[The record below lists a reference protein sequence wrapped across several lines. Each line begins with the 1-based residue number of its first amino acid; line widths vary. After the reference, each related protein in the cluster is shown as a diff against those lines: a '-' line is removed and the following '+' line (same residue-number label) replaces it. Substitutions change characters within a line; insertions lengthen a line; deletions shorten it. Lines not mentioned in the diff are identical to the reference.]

1 MKIKNHVKVVQVV
14 KKIHHPLHSMKVCF
28 IFHIRKIFIDIY
40 LDKTTTTTKKQTDVV
55 KNDPKISGKM
65 KNIFFLK

>member
-14 KKIHHPLHSMKVCF
+14 KKIHHQLHSMKVCF
-28 IFHIRKIFIDIY
+28 IFHLRKIFIDIY
-40 LDKTTTTTKKQTDVV
+40 LDKTITTKKQTDVV

-65 KNIFFLK
+65 KKIFF